1 MTIHCVCSRSLSSE
15 DRMSGRSDDRL
26 AQYKSRLQRK
36 VMVQIGNNI
45 VEISDLCYRAGAGA
59 GAEAGLGA
67 GPGAGR
73 RAQPPARPG
82 RPQQQRGAGARP
94 RHRLPPEPSL
104 PRPRVRPLLRPADLR
119 ARGLRPPLL
128 LQGILYPIR
137 GRVRGRALNEQ

>member
-1 MTIHCVCSRSLSSE
+1 MIIGMTIHCVYSRSLSSE

-67 GPGAGR
+67 RPAAGR

-119 ARGLRPPLL
+119 ARGLRPPLI

-137 GRVRGRALNEQ
+137 GRGQR